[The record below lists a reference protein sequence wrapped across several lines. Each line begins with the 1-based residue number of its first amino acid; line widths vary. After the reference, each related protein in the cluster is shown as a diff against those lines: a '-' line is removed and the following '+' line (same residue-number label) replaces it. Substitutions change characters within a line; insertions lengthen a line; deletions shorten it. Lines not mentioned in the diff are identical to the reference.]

1 MLRTS
6 PALPPQFVYEVQHE
20 TSRLITRPPD
30 VPAQD
35 NAWLASIVSEEI
47 GDGIRLNRFDFVTD
61 FDHSV
66 WVSGP
71 PTFCLAIVVD
81 GHGSLAIEDGPSLAV
96 EPGTTVLFHA
106 PRPVRG
112 QNFVRAGSR
121 MRCLDFRFSP
131 ESLARIGVPE
141 LSALVRG
148 AVADCSMHDALLAAY
163 RTSPTLAAVA
173 RDVMTCPL
181 EGPAR
186 RLYLQAKA
194 LESLAALIAA
204 GDVMQS
210 RRMGLA
216 PRDRERVRE
225 AAAVLAARYD
235 EPWTIA
241 SLARTVGINEK
252 KLKAGFRLLV
262 GRTVHAYLE
271 DTRLSAAA
279 HLLAGGATSVTE
291 AALAAGYANPS
302 HFAKLFRRRH
312 GVSPARW
319 LRR

>member
-1 MLRTS
+1 VLKPPP
-6 PALPPQFVYEVQHE
+6 PAPPQFVYEVQHE
-20 TSRLITRPPD
+20 ASRLIERLPEMP
-30 VPAQD
+30 VED

-47 GDGIRLNRFDFVTD
+47 GDGIRLNRFDFVTEL
-61 FDHSV
+61 DHSV

-71 PTFCLAIVVD
+71 PTFCLAIVIE
-81 GHGSLAIEDGPSLAV
+81 GHGSLAIENGPSLPV

-112 QNFVRAGSR
+112 QNVVRAGSR

-148 AVADCSMHDALLAAY
+148 AVADCSVHDALLAAY
-163 RTSPTLAAVA
+163 RTSPALAALA
-173 RDVMTCPL
+173 HDVVSCPYD
-181 EGPAR
+181 GDAR

-194 LESLAALIAA
+194 LEALAALIAA
-204 GDVMQS
+204 GDVKQA
-210 RRMGLA
+210 RQLGLNA
-216 PRDRERVRE
+216 RDRERVRQ
-225 AAAVLAARYD
+225 AAALLTMRYS

-241 SLARTVGINEK
+241 SLARAVGLNEK
-252 KLKAGFRLLV
+252 KLKSGFRLIV

-271 DTRLSAAA
+271 DTRLAAAA
-279 HLLAGGATSVTE
+279 HLLASGATSVTQ

-312 GVSPARW
+312 GVPPARW